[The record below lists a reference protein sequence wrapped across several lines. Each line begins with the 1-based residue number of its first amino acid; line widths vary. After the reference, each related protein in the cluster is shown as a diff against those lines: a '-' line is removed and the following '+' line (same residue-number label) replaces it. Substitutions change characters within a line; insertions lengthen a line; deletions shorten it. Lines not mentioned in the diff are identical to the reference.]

1 MANSDGNS
9 VREQSSSRIAKV
21 PMKKL
26 IWQLGLPMIISMVLQ
41 AVYNI
46 VDTVFVVKSS
56 AGTAGNL
63 ALTYAF
69 PVQILMIAVGV
80 GTGIGINALLGKSL
94 GENNKE
100 VASRTCGNGIFLMI
114 VLYIAFMLFGIFG
127 AEWFIKM
134 QADETSIYYESAVFM
149 GTTYLRICCVLSVGS
164 IGFAVFERF
173 LQATGKTTLSMTSQC
188 TGAALNIILDYV
200 FIYPCDMGVEGAAW
214 ATIIGQIAS
223 LCLAMVFHYATN
235 KGINKSLKYIKPSW
249 NIIKGIYKTGLSAA
263 IMQGLLSVMM
273 LGMNLILGTAAGVA
287 DTLVGSFGIYYK
299 IMQFALFAFFGISN
313 TIITILSF
321 NYGMGDKERC
331 KQAILWG
338 IIDCV
343 IVAVVVTVLFEAL
356 ATPFASLFS
365 ATSVDADEK
374 TMGVVETAIR
384 ISAIGYVFMA
394 FSVAVQGVLQAFR
407 YAIRPL
413 IISLLRLVVFVFP
426 LAYVFTLTDNPLDNV
441 WWSLVICEV
450 LTAVVTAFILW
461 DTYRRKIVPMQSAK
475 KAEEGNLI
483 VTISREH
490 GSHGKYIG
498 SLVAKKLGIGY
509 YDKEIAAKVAEDS
522 GLAGDFIGEA
532 LDGETR
538 LKNTYLSTEPNRQA
552 IIEQAKVI
560 RKIADTESCVIV
572 GRGADFILKD
582 YYDCIKIF
590 IYADESF
597 KVNMIKE
604 MYGDDEASARKH
616 MEQSDVSRKNYYN
629 FISGHDWGDKNNY
642 DLCVNSSVGA
652 EETADIIVSYVQKHS
667 KNLLQQGEKVQAVSE
682 N

>member
-1 MANSDGNS
+1 MADNS
-9 VREQSSSRIAKV
+9 VEAAKGQSESKIAKV

-26 IWQLGLPMIISMVLQ
+26 IWQLGLPMIVSMVLQ

-56 AGTAGNL
+56 AGYAGNL

-100 VASRTCGNGIFLMI
+100 VASKTCGNGIFLML
-114 VLYIAFMLFGIFG
+114 VLYVAFMLFGIFG
-127 AEWFIKM
+127 AEWFISM
-134 QADETSIYYESAVFM
+134 QADASDAESGLAISYGTS
-149 GTTYLRICCVLSVGS
+149 YLKICCVLSIGS

-173 LQATGKTTLSMTSQC
+173 LQATGKTMYSMISQC

-200 FIYPCDMGVEGAAW
+200 FIYSCGLGVEGAAW

-223 LCLAMVFHYATN
+223 LLLAAIFHYSTN
-235 KGINKSLKYIKPSW
+235 KNIDKSFKYIKPSW
-249 NIIKGIYKTGLSAA
+249 TIIKGIYKTGLSAA

-273 LGMNLILGTAAGVA
+273 LGMNLILGTTKDVA
-287 DTLVGSFGIYYK
+287 VTLVGSFGIYYK
-299 IMQFALFAFFGISN
+299 IMQFALFAFFGVSN

-321 NYGMGDKERC
+321 NYGMRDKSRC
-331 KQAILWG
+331 RQAIIWG

-343 IVAVVVTVLFEAL
+343 IVAVAVTILFEAL

-365 ATSVDADEK
+365 ATSLEADSQTK
-374 TMGVVETAIR
+374 DVVETAIR
-384 ISAIGYVFMA
+384 ISAIGYIFMA

-426 LAYVFTLTDNPLDNV
+426 VAYAFTLTSNPLDTV
-441 WWSLVICEV
+441 WWSLVISEV
-450 LTAVVTAFILW
+450 LTAIVSVYILY
-461 DTYRRKIVPMQSAK
+461 DTYKRKIVPMEGAKQAQS
-475 KAEEGNLI
+475 GNLI

-498 SLVAKKLGIGY
+498 KLVAEKLGVAY
-509 YDKEIAAKVAEDS
+509 YDKEIAAKVAEES
-522 GLAGDFIGEA
+522 GLFKDVIDDSTE
-532 LDGETR
+532 DGSKK
-538 LKNTYLSTEPNRQA
+538 LYNTYLATAANGQA

-560 RKIADTESCVIV
+560 RKIADAESCVIV

-582 YYDCIKIF
+582 YYDCIKVF
-590 IYADESF
+590 IYADESV
-597 KVNMIKE
+597 KIKTIKE
-604 MYGDDEASARKH
+604 LYGDDDVSAEKHMTQSDDARK
-616 MEQSDVSRKNYYN
+616 KYYH
-629 FISGHDWGDKNNY
+629 FISGRDWGDKNNY
-642 DLCVNSSVGA
+642 DLCVDSSAGA
-652 EETADIIVSYVQKHS
+652 EETAEVIVKYVLGRS
-667 KNLLQQGEKVQAVSE
+667 KTLQQ
-682 N
+682 

>member
-1 MANSDGNS
+1 MTKNGVKGHTD
-9 VREQSSSRIAKV
+9 SSERIAKV

-26 IWQLGLPMIISMVLQ
+26 IWQLGLPMIVSMVLQ

-69 PVQILMIAVGV
+69 PIQILMIAVGV

-100 VASRTCGNGIFLMI
+100 VASKTCGNGIFLML
-114 VLYIAFMLFGIFG
+114 VLYVAFMLFGIFG

-134 QADETSIYYESAVFM
+134 QADETSIYYESAVSM
-149 GTTYLRICCVLSVGS
+149 GTSYLRICCVLSIGS

-173 LQATGKTTLSMTSQC
+173 LQATGKTTLSMTAQC

-200 FIYPCDMGVEGAAW
+200 FIYPCEMGVEGAAW

-223 LCLAMVFHYATN
+223 LMLALIFHYATN
-235 KGINKSLKYIKPSW
+235 KNINKSLKFIKPSW
-249 NIIKGIYKTGLSAA
+249 TIIKGIYKTGLSAA

-273 LGMNLILGTAAGVA
+273 LGMNLILGTTAGVA

-299 IMQFALFAFFGISN
+299 IMQFALFAFFGVSN

-321 NYGMGDKERC
+321 NYGMGDKTRC
-331 KQAILWG
+331 RQAIIWG
-338 IIDCV
+338 IADCV
-343 IVAVVVTVLFEAL
+343 IVAVFVTVLFEAL
-356 ATPFASLFS
+356 ASPFASLFS
-365 ATSVDADEK
+365 ATSLDADSK
-374 TMGVVETAIR
+374 TQQVVETAIR

-426 LAYVFTLTDNPLDNV
+426 IAYAFTLTDDPLNTV

-450 LTAVVTAFILW
+450 LTAAVAVFILY
-461 DTYRRKIVPMQSAK
+461 DTYKRKIVPMAEAEKAQS
-475 KAEEGNLI
+475 GNLI

-509 YDKEIAAKVAEDS
+509 YDKEIAAKVAEES
-522 GLAGDFIGEA
+522 GLTNDFIGGA
-532 LDGETR
+532 LDGEEKLR
-538 LKNTYLSTEPNRQA
+538 NTYLTTSTSRQA

-560 RKIADTESCVIV
+560 RKIADSESCVIV

-582 YYDCIKIF
+582 YYDCVKVF
-590 IYADESF
+590 VYADENF
-597 KVNMIKE
+597 RVNTVKE
-604 MYGDDEASARKH
+604 LYGDDDASARKH
-616 MEQSDVSRKNYYN
+616 MEQSDASRKKYYH
-629 FISGHDWGDKNNY
+629 FLSGQNWGDKNNY
-642 DLCVNSSVGA
+642 DLCVDSSVGA
-652 EETADIIVSYVQKHS
+652 EETAELIASYVRTHS
-667 KNLLQQGEKVQAVSE
+667 KTLNS
-682 N
+682 